1 MTSWRAGA
9 DPQAQADLDE
19 LLVTALGVAEQLLER
34 NGGFLPF
41 GAAIERTGDTRLLQG
56 DPGQG
61 EHPKTD
67 AVIATLLDGIRST
80 SHTMRCVALVMDV
93 LMDGSDAVRVELE
106 HRGGV
111 VLRVLMPY
119 RLRRVS
125 GGVER
130 GDLIVEPGQP
140 MVWLGQPDEEGDGSE
155 PSNGP
160 DPSPGAGSSSG

>member
-1 MTSWRAGA
+1 MTSWRSGT
-9 DPQAQADLDE
+9 DPQAQSDLDE
-19 LLVTALGVAEQLLER
+19 LTVMALGVAEQLLER

-41 GAAIERTGDTRLLQG
+41 GAAIERTGDTRLLQADHG
-56 DPGQG
+56 DG
-61 EHPKTD
+61 EPPETD
-67 AVIATLLDGIRST
+67 AAIANLLDGIRSA

-106 HRGGV
+106 HRRGV

-140 MVWLGQPDEEGDGSE
+140 MVWLGQPDDEVE
-155 PSNGP
+155 
-160 DPSPGAGSSSG
+160 GSSG